1 MFQEYM
7 YSTEDFSKTLIDL
20 CSIMATFPNLNVLIS
35 YQSKRRLVN
44 PKYQTWF
51 PRVEF
56 LSLILP
62 KYYVESELELMLDR
76 LEYLKGIELHFIGRN
91 VAISPLRDENWTA
104 LCPSK
109 SDA

>member
-1 MFQEYM
+1 
-7 YSTEDFSKTLIDL
+7 
-20 CSIMATFPNLNVLIS
+20 
-35 YQSKRRLVN
+35 
-44 PKYQTWF
+44 
-51 PRVEF
+51 
-56 LSLILP
+56 LP

-91 VAISPLRDENWTA
+91 VAISPLRDENWNENWTA